1 MSEKITKEELAW
13 ILLNFNQKR
22 GYYQLRGEEEE
33 EKKNRLEDFYA
44 LKVVEVEQTDDKKG
58 KDIWYNVHLENGW
71 IYRRSSNVPL
81 DWKDKIKEFIV
92 TTELNE
98 DGTPKVDKDGC
109 VKRSF
114 RMPKEDDW
122 KLLKKKTE
130 ADIERSHKTIG
141 CYIYDTLLQSPQQ
154 KIKGK
159 LVRTIERK
167 FYKDEL
173 RLILDKQQAFHPE
186 LQDRELYKACLDVL
200 YPMNVAHKNNVANRG
215 FVYLFMED
223 ILFYQRPLKSKKSLI
238 DNCPYEENQ
247 YIDVTTG
254 EIKKAPIKCIAKS
267 HPLYQE
273 FRLWQFIANI
283 RIYQKEKK
291 VDGKLLTDIDVTTEY
306 LSSKDDYVAL
316 YEWLCVRKE
325 IEQKTFL
332 KYPAFG
338 LKKEIENYR
347 WNYIEGKSYPCN
359 ETRSLI
365 LHYLE
370 KAGISSTFL
379 STKIEE
385 SLWHILYSV
394 EDRIELE
401 TALRTFASKYQLS
414 CNFVEVFKKFP
425 PFKKEY
431 GAYSAKAIKRLL
443 PLMRMGKYW
452 KVDAIDGNTAERIE
466 KILSG
471 ECDEKILN
479 KVREKTIHLS
489 ETSDFQGLPLW
500 LACYV
505 VYNRHSEGK
514 EVAKWKSPED
524 IDIYLKSFKQH
535 SLRNPIVEQ
544 VITETLRVVRD
555 IWKRVEQIDEIHVE
569 LGREMKNPSEKRR
582 QMTERMLEN
591 ENANIR
597 IKALLTE
604 FMNPEYEM
612 ENVRPYSPS
621 QQEIL
626 RIYEDTVL
634 NGVEDIPEDIE
645 IILKK
650 FKENDIKKRP
660 GKSDFLRYKLWLEQ
674 QYRSPYT
681 GEIIPLGKLFTT
693 AYEIEHVI
701 PQSRY
706 FDDSFS
712 NKVICESEVNKLK
725 NNMLGYEFIKKHAG
739 EIVELGF
746 GKSVKIF
753 SVEAYEQFVR
763 ENYYKAGSKK
773 SKLLLDDIP
782 EKFIERQL
790 NDSRYISRVVKGLL
804 SNVVREEDANG
815 EYESEAIS
823 KNVIVCSGRCDR

>member
-1 MSEKITKEELAW
+1 M
-13 ILLNFNQKR
+13 
-22 GYYQLRGEEEE
+22 
-33 EKKNRLEDFYA
+33 KNRY
-44 LKVVEVEQTDDKKG
+44 
-58 KDIWYNVHLENGW
+58 WYN
-71 IYRRSSNVPL
+71 
-81 DWKDKIKEFIV
+81 F
-92 TTELNE
+92 
-98 DGTPKVDKDGC
+98 
-109 VKRSF
+109 
-114 RMPKEDDW
+114 
-122 KLLKKKTE
+122 LL
-130 ADIERSHKTIG
+130 
-141 CYIYDTLLQSPQQ
+141 
-154 KIKGK
+154 
-159 LVRTIERK
+159 
-167 FYKDEL
+167 
-173 RLILDKQQAFHPE
+173 
-186 LQDRELYKACLDVL
+186 
-200 YPMNVAHKNNVANRG
+200 
-215 FVYLFMED
+215 LFM
-223 ILFYQRPLKSKKSLI
+223 II
-238 DNCPYEENQ
+238 
-247 YIDVTTG
+247 
-254 EIKKAPIKCIAKS
+254 
-267 HPLYQE
+267 
-273 FRLWQFIANI
+273 
-283 RIYQKEKK
+283 
-291 VDGKLLTDIDVTTEY
+291 
-306 LSSKDDYVAL
+306 
-316 YEWLCVRKE
+316 
-325 IEQKTFL
+325 
-332 KYPAFG
+332 
-338 LKKEIENYR
+338 
-347 WNYIEGKSYPCN
+347 
-359 ETRSLI
+359 
-365 LHYLE
+365 
-370 KAGISSTFL
+370 
-379 STKIEE
+379 
-385 SLWHILYSV
+385 
-394 EDRIELE
+394 
-401 TALRTFASKYQLS
+401 
-414 CNFVEVFKKFP
+414 
-425 PFKKEY
+425 
-431 GAYSAKAIKRLL
+431 
-443 PLMRMGKYW
+443 
-452 KVDAIDGNTAERIE
+452 
-466 KILSG
+466 SG

-634 NGVEDIPEDIE
+634 NGAGDIPEDIE

-725 NNMLGYEFIKKHAG
+725 DNMLGYEFIKKHAG
-739 EIVELGF
+739 EIVELG
-746 GKSVKIF
+746 
-753 SVEAYEQFVR
+753 
-763 ENYYKAGSKK
+763 
-773 SKLLLDDIP
+773 
-782 EKFIERQL
+782 
-790 NDSRYISRVVKGLL
+790 
-804 SNVVREEDANG
+804 
-815 EYESEAIS
+815 
-823 KNVIVCSGRCDR
+823 